1 MIQISRFI
9 DKIAVTEGKNSKD
22 FVMPMIE
29 ARSLRDELAK
39 VLAEYYS
46 LKQEKKTPEESTITV
61 EIKGGTFK

>member
-9 DKIAVTEGKNSKD
+9 DKIAVIEGKNSKD
-22 FVMPMIE
+22 FVMPMTE

-39 VLAEYYS
+39 ILAEYYAI
-46 LKQEKKTPEESTITV
+46 KQEKRPVEEPTITV

>member
-9 DKIAVTEGKNSKD
+9 DKIAVIEGKNSKD

-46 LKQEKKTPEESTITV
+46 LKQEKKPLEESTITV